1 MPTPRENV
9 MSEQRAPTSEEVI
22 FIALVRSQRFLMQ
35 YLNGEQPSKV
45 EGIALRDVIRRA
57 LAVAKGNA

>member
-1 MPTPRENV
+1 